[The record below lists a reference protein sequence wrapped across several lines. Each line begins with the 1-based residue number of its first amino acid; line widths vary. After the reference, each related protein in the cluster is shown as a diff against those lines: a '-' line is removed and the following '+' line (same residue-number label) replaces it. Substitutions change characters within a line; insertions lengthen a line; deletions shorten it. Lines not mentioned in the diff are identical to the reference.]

1 MNGSGA
7 GRRAAALE
15 CRPVRLALALG
26 SWSSGHGTDD
36 LDLAIAADRLGC
48 SSVWVAEAY
57 GSDAVSVLA
66 WIAAR
71 TERIG
76 LGAGVLQVPARTH
89 AMTAMTASTL
99 DRLSDGRFMLG
110 LGLSGP
116 QVSEGWHGIPFGSP
130 MGRLR
135 EYTDAVRL
143 ALARHPLEYQGRH
156 VQVPPPGSAARPIR
170 LSQRPVRDRI
180 PVYLAALGPRAL
192 ELCGE
197 IADGWLSVFADTD
210 TVRESMSR
218 IADGRRARPADG
230 GGGTTADFDAVVT
243 CSLVVT
249 DVPGAELDL
258 DTARDLARPY
268 AALYVGGM
276 GGPQDNV
283 YNALAARMGYEEE
296 ARTVQRLYLT
306 GKREDAA
313 RALPVEFLDR
323 VSLIG
328 TAEHVA
334 GRLQEYAEAG
344 ATTVAAM
351 PFAPVP
357 TQRAAMLDA
366 VLRALGEDR

>member
-1 MNGSGA
+1 M
-7 GRRAAALE
+7 
-15 CRPVRLALALG
+15 RLALALG
-26 SWSSGHGTDD
+26 SWSSGLGTDD
-36 LDLAIAADRLGC
+36 LDLAVSADRLGC
-48 SSVWVAEAY
+48 SAVWVAEAY

-66 WIAAR
+66 WIGSR

-76 LGAGVLQVPARTH
+76 LGAGVLQVPARTP

-99 DRLSDGRFMLG
+99 DRLSGGRFLLG

-116 QVSEGWHGIPFGSP
+116 QVSEGWHGVPFAAP

-135 EYTDAVRL
+135 EYTEAVRM
-143 ALARHPLEYQGRH
+143 ALARRPLDYRGRH
-156 VQVPPPGSAARPIR
+156 VQVPPPGSSARAIR

-180 PVYLAALGPRAL
+180 PLYLAALGPRAL

-197 IADGWLSVFADTD
+197 IADGWLSVFSDTD

-218 IADGRRARPADG
+218 IADGRRARPDDPQQASG
-230 GGGTTADFDAVVT
+230 SEFDAVVT

-258 DTARDLARPY
+258 DAARDLARPY

-283 YNALAARMGYEEE
+283 YNALAARMGFEDE

-306 GKREDAA
+306 GKRDEAA

-357 TQRAAMLDA
+357 AQRAAMLDA
-366 VLRALGEDR
+366 VLRAAGLRTAGDVR